1 MAVHIIKTNKRERK
15 KICRDLKK
23 KRTGSLCTAP
33 VALPGQLSW
42 RRPDCVHLLSDSPG
56 VNLFTLHQKQ
66 TAAMKDLVK
75 WNTRVSALYALG
87 IWTMIS
93 SYAYFKY
100 TGRLQETP
108 PGGGRSLG
116 HHWRLRASSG
126 VVFTMEPSFVRH
138 HFASVTFLL
147 LFFLM
152 RH

>member
-1 MAVHIIKTNKRERK
+1 MAVHIIKLTNEKK

-23 KRTGSLCTAP
+23 HTGSHCAAP

-42 RRPDCVHLLSDSPG
+42 RCADCVHLLSDIPG
-56 VNLFTLHQKQ
+56 VNLFTLDQKQ

-108 PGGGRSLG
+108 PGGGRSPG
-116 HHWRLRASSG
+116 HHWMLRTASSC
-126 VVFTMEPSFVRH
+126 VVFSM
-138 HFASVTFLL
+138 
-147 LFFLM
+147 
-152 RH
+152 